1 MLKYLNFDNLCQLLV
16 HYLRIFMTKMI
27 DQTHKTPIFS
37 FFDLVFETFAPHLIP
52 LVLFKS
58 LLLEVS
64 GASP

>member
-1 MLKYLNFDNLCQLLV
+1 MQTLDSFKKEFYYKNDW
-16 HYLRIFMTKMI
+16 
-27 DQTHKTPIFS
+27 QTHKKPIFS
-37 FFDLVFETFAPHLIP
+37 HFDLVFETFAPHLIP